1 MGRKEAEGGGSGR
14 MLHPRPRGQAGVTL
28 VELLVT
34 LAVLAVLAAIA
45 VGGYRQYSIRT
56 SRTEAR
62 EALLEDAQFMER
74 NYATVNLYNN
84 VTASDLPVT
93 QTPRDGG
100 AAKYSIAFKS
110 GGLTAQD
117 YTLQAAPTGS
127 MTGDACGTYTLKQ
140 DGTQGITGGSLT
152 AQECWAK

>member
-1 MGRKEAEGGGSGR
+1 MGDSGR
-14 MLHPRPRGQAGVTL
+14 MPHPRPRGQAGVTL

-56 SRTEAR
+56 GRAEAR

-74 NYATVNLYNN
+74 NYATANRYDQDSAGN
-84 VTASDLPVT
+84 AISAPPIT

-100 AAKYSIAFKS
+100 AAKYNIGFATGSP
-110 GGLTAQD
+110 TAQD
-117 YTLQAAPTGS
+117 YTLQAAPAGS
-127 MTGDACGTYTLKQ
+127 MTGDACGTYTLQ
-140 DGTQGITGGSLT
+140 RNGTQGVTGGSLT